1 MFRDT
6 FVVAAALWTLVNPRT
21 SSSAVGREPTAAS
34 CRKQSGDTT
43 YATRIS
49 RGVVTFWLH
58 PRWRDAALEVE
69 AIVFSHSVHVTSAQ
83 LEKGVRL
90 VVNGVESAPA
100 RVGPWHLD
108 AVTLVF
114 RPPKRPG
121 HFQIKIGNVPDIPV
135 RVLTW

>member
-6 FVVAAALWTLVNPRT
+6 FVVTAALWALVNPRSA
-21 SSSAVGREPTAAS
+21 SSDAGHV
-34 CRKQSGDTT
+34 QSRDTT
-43 YATRIS
+43 YATRVS
-49 RGVVTFWLH
+49 TGVVTVWLR

-83 LEKGVRL
+83 LEEGVRL

-114 RPPKRPG
+114 RPPKRPRHSKSRFETSQPSLCG
-121 HFQIKIGNVPDIPV
+121 Y
-135 RVLTW
+135 